1 MDTPIR
7 NFNVRIGSQQC
18 FDSSHDYDFRQFS
31 DEVSKLGAINCD
43 LTPELVNGL
52 LDYQTWSLTN
62 RMLIADVSRLTEKDV
77 PQATQIQGVNAGY
90 QGVNMLV
97 LVISEQELTYD
108 RLSGEVLDFTTA

>member
-1 MDTPIR
+1 
-7 NFNVRIGSQQC
+7 
-18 FDSSHDYDFRQFS
+18 
-31 DEVSKLGAINCD
+31 
-43 LTPELVNGL
+43 
-52 LDYQTWSLTN
+52 
-62 RMLIADVSRLTEKDV
+62 MLIADVSRLTEKDV